1 MEYYEKSRDRLPIK
15 SQILVLFL
23 LEFQISTAG
32 PINNLYNAKKKRKNY
47 NNKICY
53 AHMRLFLVD

>member
-1 MEYYEKSRDRLPIK
+1 MEYYEKSRDCLPIK

-32 PINNLYNAKKKRKNY
+32 PINNLYNAEKKE
-47 NNKICY
+47 KIITIKSVTRICN
-53 AHMRLFLVD
+53 FS